1 MRRRIRALTLA
12 AAGTLILLAPA
23 TSALATTPVQNGCP
37 AAAELTSVA
46 DLEASGPYQIPANL
60 DDPAN
65 GGNGD
70 GYVCAFPLP
79 QAVATAWGADV
90 TTVYMFF
97 ENTLSAE
104 GRP

>member
-1 MRRRIRALTLA
+1 MRNHRSFAVA
-12 AAGTLILLAPA
+12 SAAGLMLLAPA
-23 TSALATTPVQNGCP
+23 AVAATTPVQNGCP

-46 DLEASGPYQIPANL
+46 QLEASGPYQLPAIL

-70 GYVCAFPLP
+70 GWICAFPLP
-79 QAVATAWGADV
+79 EAVQAGGEF
-90 TTVYMFF
+90 TVYQFF
-97 ENTLSAE
+97 ENNLSAQ

>member
-1 MRRRIRALTLA
+1 MRSFRTLA
-12 AAGTLILLAPA
+12 LGAAGILVLAVPA
-23 TSALATTPVQNGCP
+23 TVAASTPVQDGCP
-37 AAAELTSVA
+37 AAAEVTSVA
-46 DLEASGPYQIPANL
+46 YLEALGDYGVPRRI

-79 QAVATAWGADV
+79 GAVSTAWNADV
-90 TTVYMFF
+90 DPIFQFF
-97 ENTLSAE
+97 ENNLPAD

>member
-1 MRRRIRALTLA
+1 MQRTFRSLA
-12 AAGTLILLAPA
+12 VASAAILVLLAPA
-23 TSALATTPVQNGCP
+23 AVAAATPVENGCP

-46 DLEASGPYQIPANL
+46 VLEGSGPYQLPAWL

-70 GYVCAFPLP
+70 GWVCAFPLP
-79 QAVATAWGADV
+79 EAVQGTSAYTI
-90 TTVYMFF
+90 YQFF
-97 ENTLSAE
+97 ENNLKAE

>member
-1 MRRRIRALTLA
+1 MRRRFRTFTLA
-12 AAGTLILLAPA
+12 SAGVLLLVAPA
-23 TSALATTPVQNGCP
+23 TVALATTPVQNGCP
-37 AAAELTSVA
+37 ASGELISVA
-46 DLEASGPYQIPANL
+46 DLATQGPYQLPGRL

-79 QAVATAWGADV
+79 TAVSNAEGV
-90 TTVYMFF
+90 TFTIYQFF
-97 ENTLSAE
+97 ENNLPAE

>member
-1 MRRRIRALTLA
+1 MRRNSRSLA
-12 AAGTLILLAPA
+12 ITAAGLLLLAPA
-23 TSALATTPVQNGCP
+23 AVAAATPVQNGCP

-46 DLEASGPYQIPANL
+46 QLEASGPYQLPGIL

-70 GYVCAFPLP
+70 GWICAFPLP
-79 QAVATAWGADV
+79 DAIPLTGGEFTFYQ
-90 TTVYMFF
+90 FF
-97 ENTLSAE
+97 ENNLKAE